1 MANSKITCEFYNKL
15 KGTKKLSH
23 DDIKFLM
30 NIVRKELSFL
40 IKHNIPPV
48 PRNYEKWFYI
58 FCSLAEQKKELDDL
72 ELIGLYKEIYEEDH
86 QSIEISTEKEN
97 FSEELAGKFK
107 NIADKLDET
116 LKELINNIDNHQEKI
131 DGHADKLEKVKEE
144 ITLETVSDTVME
156 ILQELKKLRAENQ
169 KLKNELKSYH
179 AEVVSLKEELSNAK
193 KEASID
199 FLTGLVNRRRFERA
213 LEDAIKDKKRRGYPS
228 SLIFVDIDNFKKI
241 NDYYGHITGDIVL
254 KELAKVFR
262 FYLRANTT
270 IARLG
275 GEEFAILLPGVEIGD
290 AIKVAERL
298 RKIIENR
305 EIKIPVDTN
314 GEKKIH
320 ITASFGVTEI
330 KEDDTLENLLIRADK
345 AMYKAKKS
353 GKNKVETQ

>member
-86 QSIEISTEKEN
+86 QSIEISAEKEN
-97 FSEELAGKFK
+97 LSEELAEKFK
-107 NIADKLDET
+107 GIADKLDET
-116 LKELINNIDNHQEKI
+116 LKELINNIDNHQERI
-131 DGHADKLEKVKEE
+131 DGHADKLEKVKED
-144 ITLETVSDTVME
+144 ITLETVSDAVME

-193 KEASID
+193 REASID
-199 FLTGLVNRRRFERA
+199 FLTGLVNRRRFERV
-213 LEDAIKDKKRRGYPS
+213 LEDAIRDRKIRGYPA

-241 NDYYGHITGDIVL
+241 NDEYGHLAGDIVL

-262 FYLRANTT
+262 FYLRANTI

-275 GEEFAILLPGVEIGD
+275 GEEFAILLPGIEIKD
-290 AIKVAERL
+290 AVKVAERL

-305 EIKIPVDTN
+305 DIKIPVDED
-314 GEKKIH
+314 GEKKIQV
-320 ITASFGVTEI
+320 TASFGVTEI
-330 KEDDTLENLLIRADK
+330 REDDTVESLLIRADE

-353 GKNKVETQ
+353 GKNKVEVQ